1 MHRGRPPWMEKCA
14 YGKRRLAVV
23 GAVVRAAAAA
33 VVGGAVVGAATVPQ
47 LGANIVGA
55 ACVADVGAGVVGA
68 AGVADLG
75 AGVVGAVPGAG
86 DGWQRGGDRDDRS
99 GDCE

>member
-14 YGKRRLAVV
+14 YGKGRLAVV

-33 VVGGAVVGAATVPQ
+33 VAGGTVVGAATVPQ

-55 ACVADVGAGVVGA
+55 ACAADVGAGVVGA
-68 AGVADLG
+68 ASVADLG
-75 AGVVGAVPGAG
+75 AGVVGAGIIDTVPCAG
-86 DGWQRGGDRDDRS
+86 DGRQRSGDRDD
-99 GDCE
+99 